1 MAVQRLT
8 SALVNWFGLTLKKA
22 LYGLS
27 MDDIRQV
34 TPGSPDSVLVIKE
47 AKRGY
52 GFGGDTFKY
61 DPLDTTSP
69 DDGIFVFVTQAGHRW
84 KRLGSNSCIDV
95 SWFGVRDGDDIAPTL
110 NFISNYLKNRGIASG
125 SFVGLPRV
133 KVPAGKYLISDT
145 VNLHYGCKIFSE
157 GNVEFFARDFVP
169 GTAKDIFRI
178 ANSIDVPSQPDKG
191 YLNRDPWINGENG
204 SILITGPTYAS
215 GVTNNIVGVGV
226 GNIVQG
232 AAPIRGS
239 VLHCV
244 SIRHCG
250 EAIQLRMRRLYLVS
264 FTQCHFELNY
274 RHVSIPTITGSEDS
288 GERISFIENTFGG
301 CRSQHI
307 YCAMSPNIHFDHA
320 SFDFVQGTG
329 VYLEG
334 ISEYGLF
341 SFSNI
346 HFENY
351 NGLYFINAQTG
362 ARVKIFIS
370 HGNVFNNSQIEPRT
384 PETASS
390 PSRPLVMLRDGGT
403 VVINGL
409 AMSYSYRPLGHE
421 NYLVVAGSALSLT
434 RSRVS
439 VSGLTA
445 GDRSLTPCPSEY
457 HVMNRSYKFQ
467 DETVGATITDATN
480 FTTVHVKPLE
490 GATWATG
497 LTGSVVSLDGGKAL
511 KLSSTAVDRF
521 GKLQAVKPIPVRAG
535 SIYSFY
541 VSFQKLASGGSL
553 NWSLNFNWYDSSG
566 NLILS
571 DTELSGNMG
580 TVYSDTTLP
589 GYSSDA
595 TANGLRKLS
604 TTIITRPAPAGAVS
618 CIPNFGVSNFSGDIN
633 VVNMPFWS
641 VA

>member
-1 MAVQRLT
+1 MALQRLT
-8 SALVNWFGLTLKKA
+8 SALVDWFGLTLKKA

-27 MDDIRQV
+27 MEDIRKV
-34 TPGSPDSVLVIKE
+34 YPGSPDSVLVIKE
-47 AKRGY
+47 AKRGC
-52 GFGGDTFKY
+52 GFGGGTFKY

-110 NFISNYLKNRGIASG
+110 NYISDYLKKRGISSG

-157 GNVEFFARDFVP
+157 GNVEFFARDFIP
-169 GTAKDIFRI
+169 GEAKDIFRI

-215 GVTNNIVGVGV
+215 GVTNNVVGVGV

-250 EAIQLRMRRLYLVS
+250 EAVQLRMRRIYLVF
-264 FTQCHFELNY
+264 FTKCHFELNY
-274 RHVSIPTITGSEDS
+274 RHVSIPKITGSEDS
-288 GERISFIENTFGG
+288 GERISFIENVFGG
-301 CRSQHI
+301 CRSHHI
-307 YCAMSPNIHFDHA
+307 YCAMSPHLHFDHA
-320 SFDFVQGTG
+320 SFDFSQGSG

-341 SFSNI
+341 SFSHI

-351 NGLYFINAQTG
+351 NGLYFITAQTG

-370 HGNVFNNSQIEPRT
+370 HGNVFNNSQIEPKT

-403 VVINGL
+403 VVVNGL

-421 NYLVVAGSALSLT
+421 NYLVVAGNPTSLS

-439 VSGLTA
+439 VKGLTA
-445 GDRSLTPCPSEY
+445 GDHSLTPCPSECS
-457 HVMNRSYKFQ
+457 VMNRSYKFQ
-467 DETVGATITDATN
+467 DEGVGATITNAST
-480 FTTVHVKPLE
+480 FTTKYIKPLV
-490 GATWATG
+490 GDNWATG
-497 LTGSVVSLDGGKAL
+497 LTGEVISLDGGKAL
-511 KLSSTAVDRF
+511 RLRSTGLDQF
-521 GKLQAVKPIPVRAG
+521 GKVQGGKAVPVQAGAT
-535 SIYSFY
+535 YSFY
-541 VSFQKLASGGSL
+541 VSFQKLLSSGNL
-553 NWSLNFNWYDSSG
+553 NWSLNFNWYDSDG
-566 NLILS
+566 NLIKS
-571 DTELSGNMG
+571 DTEQSGNMG
-580 TVYSDTTLP
+580 SVYSDTKLP
-589 GYSSDA
+589 GYSSDG
-595 TANGLRKLS
+595 TTNGLRKLS
-604 TTIITRPAPAGAVS
+604 TFILTRTAPAGAVS

-633 VVNMPFWS
+633 VVNMPMWC
-641 VA
+641 VE